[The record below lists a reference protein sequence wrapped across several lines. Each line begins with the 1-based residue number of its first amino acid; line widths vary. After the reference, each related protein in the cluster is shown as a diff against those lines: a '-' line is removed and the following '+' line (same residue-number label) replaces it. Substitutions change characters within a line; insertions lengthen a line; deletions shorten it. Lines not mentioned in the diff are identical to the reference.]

1 MKYSMDTYRLYSNE
15 KIFTF
20 SVRVKVRM
28 KDDVDIDILRRSVN
42 MAAKRYP
49 YFMVEVALGDDGGYN
64 LIPNEREVVVLQTP
78 AKLPELGS
86 DEVNCHLL
94 YVDTEGRDIY
104 FNISHSMCGGRGLM
118 PWVMTS
124 VYQYVVDKYGVVP
137 NAPGIRKPDS
147 DLLPGEA
154 DEPSLD
160 MLSDEEPIY
169 QYKSKQP
176 VQMLMDYL
184 NGMFNPFKRNPNYYL
199 FTFEQSDIM
208 AFA

>member
-78 AKLPELGS
+78 AKLPEL
-86 DEVNCHLL
+86 L
-94 YVDTEGRDIY
+94 
-104 FNISHSMCGGRGLM
+104 
-118 PWVMTS
+118 
-124 VYQYVVDKYGVVP
+124 
-137 NAPGIRKPDS
+137 
-147 DLLPGEA
+147 
-154 DEPSLD
+154 
-160 MLSDEEPIY
+160 
-169 QYKSKQP
+169 
-176 VQMLMDYL
+176 
-184 NGMFNPFKRNPNYYL
+184 
-199 FTFEQSDIM
+199 
-208 AFA
+208 